1 MHVVLTKP
9 FLICLDILTTF
20 LQDENL
26 ELILFRNLDSSLI
39 TMCETF
45 REGVVRFSCNSEAYV
60 SELQANREEMLIST
74 ETRSGQYSL
83 Y

>member
-1 MHVVLTKP
+1 MHIVLTKP
-9 FLICLDILTTF
+9 FLICILKYLTTF

-26 ELILFRNLDSSLI
+26 ELILFRNLI

-45 REGVVRFSCNSEAYV
+45 RERVVRFSCNSEAYV
-60 SELQANREEMLIST
+60 LELQANLEEMLTST